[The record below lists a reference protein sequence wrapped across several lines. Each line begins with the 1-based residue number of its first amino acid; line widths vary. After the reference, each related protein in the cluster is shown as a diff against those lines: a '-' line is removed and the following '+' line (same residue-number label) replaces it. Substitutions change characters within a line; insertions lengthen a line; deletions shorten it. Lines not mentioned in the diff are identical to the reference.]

1 MPEGFFSVERAKR
14 YGAGVSDLL
23 ESLGLPPLFGAP
35 EKKEETDQ
43 ERRMREQEE
52 ALQRAREQEKL
63 YPREKTTHYN

>member
-23 ESLGLPPLFGAP
+23 ESLGLPPLLGAP

-43 ERRMREQEE
+43 ERRAREQEE

>member
-14 YGAGVSDLL
+14 WGAGVSDLL
-23 ESLGLPPLFGAP
+23 ESLGLPPLLGAP

-43 ERRMREQEE
+43 ERRAREQEE
-52 ALQRAREQEKL
+52 ALQRAREHEKL

>member
-23 ESLGLPPLFGAP
+23 ESLGLPPLLGAP

-43 ERRMREQEE
+43 ERRAREQEE

-63 YPREKTTHYN
+63 YPRKKTTHYN

>member
-23 ESLGLPPLFGAP
+23 ESLGLPPLLGAP
-35 EKKEETDQ
+35 EKHEETDQ
-43 ERRMREQEE
+43 ERRAREQEE
-52 ALQRAREQEKL
+52 RSKRQEEQDRL

>member
-1 MPEGFFSVERAKR
+1 MLEGFFSVERARK
-14 YGAGVSDLL
+14 AATDIKDLY
-23 ESLGLPPLFGAP
+23 EGLGLPPLFGTS
-35 EKKEETDQ
+35 EKHEETDQ